1 MSHPTKGKQPRWQRR
16 LLAGALPHV
25 ITALVTLGVAWLVVP
40 RDRVVV
46 LSSPTP
52 TRVISQDVTAVVGAT
67 VTPAPALVRDMSR
80 QELLDVKAD
89 TAALWSAVYLSRAL
103 AHLSDAEGTL
113 AHNDL
118 NGTAQ
123 MLVLLDDTLQRAS
136 VTAASEVRDPIEQI
150 RRDVVTVRQD
160 LYMRPNGLDKRLRR
174 VRQALLTLIGNPN
187 MVVVN

>member
-1 MSHPTKGKQPRWQRR
+1 MSHPAPGSPHGWQRR
-16 LLAGALPHV
+16 LIKGALPHL
-25 ITALVTLGVAWLVVP
+25 ITALITLGLAWLVVP

-52 TRVISQDVTAVVGAT
+52 TRVVVAAPTPIVGAT
-67 VTPAPALVRDMSR
+67 VTPAPAVVRDMSR

-89 TAALWSAVYLSRAL
+89 TAALWSALYLSRGL
-103 AHLSDAEGTL
+103 AHLSDAEVL
-113 AHNDL
+113 LLNNDL
-118 NGTAQ
+118 AGTAQ
-123 MLVLLDDTLQRAS
+123 TLVLLDDALQRAGL
-136 VTAASEVRDPIEQI
+136 TAASNVRDPIEQI
-150 RRDVVTVRQD
+150 RRDVVAVRQD